1 MKQIVVL
8 VLMAGALFAEWE
20 NAYGYGSSIAKPN
33 QKMDYN
39 REFHKSIDEGSIYDE
54 SMKNPM
60 SPMMVEEEDRM
71 MKPSSREKNNYKK
84 NTGNFFY
91 STNKRDY
98 YREDAKP
105 YKKFP
110 TTDF

>member
-8 VLMAGALFAEWE
+8 VVMAGALLAEWE
-20 NAYGYGSSIAKPN
+20 NAYGYGSSIAMPN
-33 QKMDYN
+33 SKVDYK
-39 REFHKSIDEGSIYDE
+39 REFRKSIDEGRMYDE
-54 SMKNPM
+54 SMKNAFTP
-60 SPMMVEEEDRM
+60 SMVEEEDRM
-71 MKPSSREKNNYKK
+71 VKPAPRENNYKK

-98 YREDAKP
+98 YRNDTQQ

-110 TTDF
+110 TSDF